1 MRKHGARGQS
11 LVESALVIAV
21 LGGLLLGIAEIG
33 QALFA
38 RQTLSARVHDAAR
51 WAAIREFD
59 PGAIRNFVIYGA
71 PSPRQPAA
79 QLLGLKN
86 DEVQV
91 DRVGCP
97 QECRVEV
104 GVSAYGV
111 RAVEPVE

>member
-1 MRKHGARGQS
+1 MRTYRARGQS

-21 LGGLLLGIAEIG
+21 LGGLILGLAEIG

-51 WAAIREFD
+51 WAAIREYN

-71 PSPRQPAA
+71 ASPGQTAP
-79 QLLGLKN
+79 LLGLKN

-91 DRVGCP
+91 GRVGCP
-97 QECRVEV
+97 EECRVEV
-104 GVSAYGV
+104 AVSGYGV